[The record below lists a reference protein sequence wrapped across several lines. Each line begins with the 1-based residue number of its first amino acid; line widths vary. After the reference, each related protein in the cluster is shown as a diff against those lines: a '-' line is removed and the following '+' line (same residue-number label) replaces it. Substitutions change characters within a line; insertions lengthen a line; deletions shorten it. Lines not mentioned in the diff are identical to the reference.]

1 MFKTHDQQLGI
12 LLTNPNQIT
21 REQKLMKETLIALTT
36 EIINLKK
43 ENESL
48 KYFSSNPINNIN
60 AENFLS
66 VNSLG
71 LDNNDI
77 QEYENFFTKHANNL
91 TNLIVT
97 LIKNKDNLNKTATI
111 GPEKFNMF
119 SGPIDKKSEP
129 DVFVGNSDS
138 ALSSNPKDFF
148 QIDFE
153 SKRPLNQH
161 STDFVSNIFLVDKS
175 KYLHFVISAFDL
187 LVNLIKQIDSIADN
201 FETVKPI
208 MKGGNLLKLFFEKI
222 SKDFNSQINDYLQT
236 KFGKNFSS
244 SDFDFDFKFKPNANI
259 DLDLYNEQ
267 RVFVSNLL
275 SIYMIAIRNILFE
288 NKSYF
293 FNFYKLNQK
302 TQQKHIMELI
312 EQYNESI
319 KQMTEMDKEYS
330 KVTGNPRK
338 YSELDGA
345 VITGLIYDYDPVG
358 KNYISQTVPGQTPF
372 TTGFVKKDYHIIND
386 ATPMQKKA
394 MSTTFYL
401 MGYSDYFNRLKI
413 NPNDKNLSDL
423 AKSMVGTN
431 FFYNTTNINVAFGE
445 TEFSLLRI
453 KVNFIGQ
460 LKLSDGTKKLIQ
472 LPGELLDLSLAKIN
486 DYKLRTAKP
495 EYYTNFLIRN
505 INKTIG
511 VQSLSGLIN
520 EITVIIFTE
529 TNNTPWIDNKYGKRL
544 IRLILLITLKLLY
557 SNDNIEF
564 KNKIIAC
571 EEFINSVNANF
582 TTNLNLT
589 STQTQVFHENL
600 AQFYVEAKNT
610 YEKHGASPNYL
621 KFKDVLTD
629 ILGKMTN
636 VLKLHYNFTLKKG
649 NVHKI
654 TYLDGFK

>member
-1 MFKTHDQQLGI
+1 MFKTPDQQLGI
-12 LLTNPNQIT
+12 LLTNPNQIS
-21 REQKLMKETLIALTT
+21 REQKLIKETLIALTT

-48 KYFSSNPINNIN
+48 KYFSSNSNNNIN
-60 AENFLS
+60 GENFLS

-71 LDNNDI
+71 LENNDI
-77 QEYENFFTKHANNL
+77 QEYENFFAKHASNL
-91 TNLIVT
+91 TDLAVT
-97 LIKNKDNLNKTATI
+97 LIKNKNNLNKTATI

-119 SGPIDKKSEP
+119 SGPIDKKTES

-138 ALSSNPKDFF
+138 ALSSNPQDFF

-259 DLDLYNEQ
+259 NLDLYNEQ

-293 FNFYKLNQK
+293 FNFYKLNQQ

-319 KQMTEMDKEYS
+319 NQMVEMDKEYN

-358 KNYISQTVPGQTPF
+358 KNYISYNIPGQAPF

-495 EYYTNFLIRN
+495 EYYSNFLIRN

-544 IRLILLITLKLLY
+544 IRLILLIILKLLY

-589 STQTQVFHENL
+589 STQTQVFQENL

-610 YEKHGASPNYL
+610 YGKHGASPNYL

-629 ILGKMTN
+629 ILGKMIN